1 MFDGGSGH
9 QPQFLNGIT
18 NVSFQQSLE
27 AIAPSHNFSGFLILF
42 CYFDSDVLL
51 LVTAAMSVGTPETIF
66 KLDTLIM
73 IVAKIG
79 SNMFSGFREDF
90 F

>member
-42 CYFDSDVLL
+42 CYFDS
-51 LVTAAMSVGTPETIF
+51 
-66 KLDTLIM
+66 
-73 IVAKIG
+73 
-79 SNMFSGFREDF
+79 MFYF
-90 F
+90 